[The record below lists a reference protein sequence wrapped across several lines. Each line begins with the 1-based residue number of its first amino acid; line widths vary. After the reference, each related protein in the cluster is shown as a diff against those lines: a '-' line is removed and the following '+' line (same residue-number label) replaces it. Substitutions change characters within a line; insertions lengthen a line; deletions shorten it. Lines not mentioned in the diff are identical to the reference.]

1 METLKGS
8 SIIPVLFCDPKQVSL
23 VWGTVEGRSRIIM
36 QAKYLV
42 NSSGRLE
49 FVLTPPGAYPLGLLF
64 VGRHVPDEYRQDRR
78 NILNTLGLTRRGNG
92 AVMLSIIAAVAGG
105 ISSQFEIEQL
115 LGQVKTLNASPGS
128 DITRRSSTYLQRDGF
143 VAAKKL
149 NVPLGRTARRGE
161 VTVLSLT
168 EKGIALARKLGLEPA
183 ATDYEQL
190 ARNHRADDWPEHTAA
205 CLHAISHARLRG
217 IPVEVVPVPIGVNST
232 SPDLVFHEPHRTYG
246 VEVQRRVD
254 EELADKLRSNALYNQ
269 SLGITPDRWGG
280 LGSTG
285 FAAVVVLNE
294 EQRRKLIELIYG
306 DTRLGMACVVTD
318 LMYLRSGYAEG
329 LPFWAERGERRGWW
343 A

>member
-1 METLKGS
+1 
-8 SIIPVLFCDPKQVSL
+8 
-23 VWGTVEGRSRIIM
+23 M

-49 FVLTPPGAYPLGLLF
+49 FVLTPPEAYPLGLLF
-64 VGRHVPDEYRQDRR
+64 AGGHIPAEYRQDRR
-78 NILNTLGLTRRGNG
+78 DILDALGLTRRGSS
-92 AVMLSIIAAVAGG
+92 AVMLSLIAAVAGG

-115 LGQVKTLNASPGS
+115 LGRAEAIRASPES
-128 DITRRSSTYLQRDGF
+128 DITRRSSAYLQRDGF
-143 VAAKKL
+143 IAVKKL
-149 NVPLGRTARRGE
+149 NVPLGRTARRAE

-168 EKGIALARKLGLEPA
+168 EKGIALARKLGLEPV

-190 ARNHRADDWPEHTAA
+190 AHNHRAGDWPEHTAA

-217 IPVEVVPVPIGVNST
+217 IPVEIAPVPVGVNST
-232 SPDLVFHEPHRTYG
+232 SPDLVFHEPRGSYG

-254 EELADKLRSNALYNQ
+254 EGLIDKLRSNALYNQ
-269 SLGITPDRWGG
+269 SANATTDRWGG
-280 LGSTG
+280 SSSTG

-294 EQRRKLIELIYG
+294 EQRRKLIKLIYD

-318 LMYLRSGYAEG
+318 LMYLRSGYVEQS
-329 LPFWAERGERRGWW
+329 PFWAERGERRGWW

>member
-1 METLKGS
+1 
-8 SIIPVLFCDPKQVSL
+8 
-23 VWGTVEGRSRIIM
+23 M
-36 QAKYLV
+36 QAKYLI

-49 FVLTPPGAYPLGLLF
+49 FVLTLPEAYPLGLLF
-64 VGRHVPDEYRQDRR
+64 AGRHVPGEYRQDRR
-78 NILNTLGLTRRGNG
+78 DILDALGLTRRGNG
-92 AVMLSIIAAVAGG
+92 AVMLSIIAAIAGG
-105 ISSQFEIEQL
+105 ISGQFEIEQL
-115 LGQVKTLNASPGS
+115 LGQAELLNASPES
-128 DITRRSSTYLQRDGF
+128 DITRRSSAYLQRDGF
-143 VAAKKL
+143 IAVKKL
-149 NVPLGRTARRGE
+149 NVPLGRTARRAE

-168 EKGIALARKLGLEPA
+168 EKGIVLARKLGLEPV

-217 IPVEVVPVPIGVNST
+217 ISVEVAPVPVGANST
-232 SPDLVFHEPHRTYG
+232 SPDLVFHEPHGSYG

-269 SLGITPDRWGG
+269 PLGITPDRWGG
-280 LGSTG
+280 SNSTG

-294 EQRRKLIELIYG
+294 EQRRKLIELIYD